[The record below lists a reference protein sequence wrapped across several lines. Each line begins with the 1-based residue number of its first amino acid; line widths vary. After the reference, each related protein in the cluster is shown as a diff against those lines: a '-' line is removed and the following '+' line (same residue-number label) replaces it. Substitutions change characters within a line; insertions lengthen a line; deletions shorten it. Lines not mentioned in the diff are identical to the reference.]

1 METASPQEANTR
13 WSAPGLAARS
23 LILGL
28 MVFLAAGVA
37 LVPLGNR
44 KLTNVFWVGAVVNL
58 VLFCGVSLAAPIALV
73 MRMHEQVCT
82 GGRRALCILS
92 FALGW
97 LLLPCMALMMF
108 AGPDS
113 RITLPRWQ
121 LVLLFGMIAAYLLM
135 AAGALFVRRR
145 VE

>member
-1 METASPQEANTR
+1 M
-13 WSAPGLAARS
+13 
-23 LILGL
+23 
-28 MVFLAAGVA
+28 AAGVA

-44 KLTNVFWVGAVVNL
+44 KLTNVFWVGAIVNL

-73 MRMHEQVCT
+73 MRVRDQIYN

-113 RITLPRWQ
+113 RIMLPRWQ
-121 LVLLFGMIAAYLLM
+121 LVLLFGMIVAYLIM
-135 AAGALFVRRR
+135 AVGALFVRRR

>member
-1 METASPQEANTR
+1 METTSPEKVNTR

-28 MVFLAAGVA
+28 LVFMAAGVA

-44 KLTNVFWVGAVVNL
+44 KLANVFWVGAVVNL
-58 VLFCGVSLAAPIALV
+58 VLFCGVSLAAPIALMV
-73 MRMHEQVCT
+73 RVREQVCD

-97 LLLPCMALMMF
+97 LLLPCAALVMF
-108 AGPDS
+108 VGPDS
-113 RITLPRWQ
+113 RITLPKWQ
-121 LVLLFGMIAAYLLM
+121 PLLLFGMVAAYLLM

>member
-1 METASPQEANTR
+1 METSNSATAKIR
-13 WSAPGLAARS
+13 WSAPGLAVRS
-23 LILGL
+23 LLLGL
-28 MVFLAAGVA
+28 MVFMAAGVA

-44 KLTNVFWVGAVVNL
+44 KLTNVFWVGAIVNL

-73 MRMHEQVCT
+73 MRVRDQIYN

-113 RITLPRWQ
+113 RIMLPRWQ
-121 LVLLFGMIAAYLLM
+121 LVLLFGMIVAYLIM
-135 AAGALFVRRR
+135 AVGALFVRRR